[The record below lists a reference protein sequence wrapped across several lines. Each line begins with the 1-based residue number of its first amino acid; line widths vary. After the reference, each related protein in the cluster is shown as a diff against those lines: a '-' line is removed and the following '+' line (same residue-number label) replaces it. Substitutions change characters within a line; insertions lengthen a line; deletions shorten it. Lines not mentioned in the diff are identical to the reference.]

1 MTRLLDLQR
10 SLRDHILA
18 QDASS
23 RPPGIP
29 TSGAPGLLVYRH
41 AYRAQLVANLRDTY
55 EKTCLW
61 LGDEAFDEAALAYVD
76 AHPPSAWTLADYGE
90 GFADL
95 LATRWP
101 DDLEVAEL
109 AWLDRA
115 LRSAFDGPDA
125 EPVTAESLAAVDWD
139 RAVLGFVPTLRV
151 EAVRTN
157 VAAIWTSLAEQET
170 PPAAAR
176 LPESAAIRV
185 WRVGLSPQYRAI
197 ESLEEHALRLARN
210 GASFASLCQDLAT
223 RFSDPDAAAQAAGGF
238 LATWIQDGLVMAVS

>member
-1 MTRLLDLQR
+1 MLDLQR

-18 QDASS
+18 QDAPS
-23 RPPGIP
+23 RPPGVP

-61 LGDEAFDEAALAYVD
+61 LGDETFDAVALAYVEK
-76 AHPPSAWTLADYGE
+76 HPPSAWTLADYGD
-90 GFADL
+90 GFFEA

-101 DDLEVAEL
+101 QDPEVAEL
-109 AWLDRA
+109 AWLDWA
-115 LRSAFDGPDA
+115 LRRAFDGPDA
-125 EPVTAESLAAVDWD
+125 DPIAPEALAAVDWD
-139 RAVLGFVPTLRV
+139 QAMLNFVPTLCIG
-151 EAVRTN
+151 AVRTN
-157 VAAIWTSLAEQET
+157 AAAIWSSLADEET

-176 LPESAAIRV
+176 LPEPAAIRV
-185 WRVGLSPQYRAI
+185 WRVDLSPQYRAI
-197 ESLEEHALRLARN
+197 ESLEEHALRLARD